1 MKKLTFQ
8 RIPQLVC
15 VGFGV
20 VFGMCASTALDVR
33 PANAASE
40 IVFTYG
46 PIGRSLSISE
56 LETFAET
63 GEASRSLQFYLNL
76 AELDPEIFQTV
87 LTKELSISLRFLDR
101 TLNSLPG
108 EYVLFQLGQVINT
121 GSGSTNIRALR
132 SAFVLSASDD
142 NRISL
147 LEFLQNYP
155 LQQLTIDGVE
165 LARVVRE
172 LGSVVEDVERR
183 LETLVP
189 ILQELLE
196 GIICDCA
203 APTSASPVPE
213 IDANEE
219 VVPTLLEEAL

>member
-1 MKKLTFQ
+1 MLN
-8 RIPQLVC
+8 
-15 VGFGV
+15 
-20 VFGMCASTALDVR
+20 VR
-33 PANAASE
+33 PANAANE

-46 PIGRSLSISE
+46 PIGRSLSIEE

-76 AELDPEIFQTV
+76 ADIDPDVFQVV
-87 LTKELSISLRFLDR
+87 LTEELSISLRFLDR

-121 GSGSTNIRALR
+121 GAGTTNIRALR
-132 SAFVLSASDD
+132 SALVLSASDD

-155 LQQLTIDGVE
+155 LRQLTIDGVE

-172 LGSVVEDVERR
+172 LGDVVEDVERR

-196 GIICDCA
+196 GVICDCA
-203 APTSASPVPE
+203 APTRSRPIPE
-213 IDANEE
+213 VEADEE
-219 VVPTLLEEAL
+219 IVPTLIEESL